1 MDLSYCWPAG
11 GYLSTTEDLARF
23 GSAHLRPGFL
33 KPESL
38 KLLFTSQATAAGM
51 LTHYGV
57 GWFVGRDILFH
68 GGDSMGG
75 TSVLLLHPASR
86 AVVAIASNGGQG
98 WLLNAIRRGKATKG
112 AEQFLFKKEPI
123 AQKIARTFAPLF
135 TKSGQSA

>member
-1 MDLSYCWPAG
+1 VDLSYCWPAG

-38 KLLFTSQATAAGM
+38 KLLFTSQATATGK
-51 LTHYGV
+51 LTHYGL

-75 TSVLLLHPASR
+75 SSILLLLPAAR
-86 AVVAIASNGGQG
+86 TVVAIASNGGQG
-98 WLLNAIRRGKATKG
+98 WLLNAIRRGRAIKG
-112 AEQFLFKKEPI
+112 AERFLFKKEAI
-123 AQKIARTFAPLF
+123 AQKIAKSFAPLF
-135 TKSGQSA
+135 TKSGQPG